1 MKWILIL
8 TALVLSGCSHKVI
21 SKNCTQAGTTEYYVC
36 DSLNITGK

>member
-1 MKWILIL
+1 MKYIILLFLL
-8 TALVLSGCSHKVI
+8 TGCSHKVI